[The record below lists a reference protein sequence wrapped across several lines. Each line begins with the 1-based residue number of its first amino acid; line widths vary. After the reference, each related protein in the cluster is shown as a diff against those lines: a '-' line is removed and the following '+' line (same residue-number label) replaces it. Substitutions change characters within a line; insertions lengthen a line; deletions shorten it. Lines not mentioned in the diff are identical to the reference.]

1 MWPWIKQIGRISG
14 APKLLKSMDCG
25 TDLFS
30 KRRRRQSHTGCR
42 NKNRDGWSQL
52 NTLPWRIT
60 WRKYLPALAVIV
72 GFLLALDSH
81 LQSASAPAN
90 WKQDWDATQRAAEK
104 EGRLIIYGPR
114 GADQEQLYS
123 ERFQQAFPG
132 IKVNYSA
139 GRMSEVISRIM
150 AEQRAGLRQADLVL
164 GGTDILLG
172 TLKDKGLLQPIRP
185 SLLLPEV
192 LDTAAWFRGR
202 LWFADKEDKFVPMWR
217 AVPYTAACINTNMVK
232 AGEMKSY
239 WDLLQPKW
247 KSKIVS
253 QDLRIGSARNQM
265 YTVYIRKDLGP
276 DYLKR
281 LFGEMDV
288 TISRNLPQISD
299 WLGGGKFAVAI
310 GGVGCNDLAIKGLPV
325 APVYFE
331 GIAAVGAGT
340 DAASWLASSRNS
352 NAAKVFLNW
361 ILSREGQI
369 QFQKL
374 THENSLRIDIPK
386 EGIVNP
392 FYIFDP
398 KREYIFTGL
407 EEYKDKINAFRP
419 WLESLVTKK

>member
-1 MWPWIKQIGRISG
+1 MR
-14 APKLLKSMDCG
+14 
-25 TDLFS
+25 
-30 KRRRRQSHTGCR
+30 
-42 NKNRDGWSQL
+42 
-52 NTLPWRIT
+52 
-60 WRKYLPALAVIV
+60 
-72 GFLLALDSH
+72 
-81 LQSASAPAN
+81 
-90 WKQDWDATQRAAEK
+90 RAAEK

-123 ERFQQAFPG
+123 ERFQQVFPR
-132 IKVNYSA
+132 IKVYYSA

-192 LDTAAWFRGR
+192 LDTAGWFRGR

-281 LFGEMDV
+281 LYGEMDV
-288 TISRNLPQISD
+288 TISRNLAQISD
-299 WLGGGKFAVAI
+299 WIGAGKFAVAI
-310 GGVGCNDLAIKGLPV
+310 GGIDCNDLAVKGLPV
-325 APVYFE
+325 APVHFE

-361 ILSREGQI
+361 ILSREGQM
-369 QFQKL
+369 QFQKQ
-374 THENSLRIDIPK
+374 THANSLRIDIQK
-386 EGIVNP
+386 DGIVNP
-392 FYIFDP
+392 LGTQAPGSIPSLTLSWNGTPNRPCGTIAP
-398 KREYIFTGL
+398 KLGMTAPGADGERLVATPLLPTRTGNAWQGPGIPAPVTYPIPSNVSL
-407 EEYKDKINAFRP
+407 LGRTLYVQGRLADKSIGAAIPLALTDGFALTLQP
-419 WLESLVTKK
+419 